1 MRRKEPT
8 DKEIEDL
15 PDGYI
20 EALERSMVFSAEVK
34 HKLRDDFAIRI
45 LAGICAGDW
54 QFAIQSPQDWDKQAV
69 RRAYELA
76 DAMLKE
82 REIDNV

>member
-1 MRRKEPT
+1 MSEKMYGDYDTETRHQIAKEHAA
-8 DKEIEDL
+8 I
-15 PDGYI
+15 I
-20 EALERSMVFSAEVK
+20 SAELK
-34 HKLRDDFAIRI
+34 LKLRDDFAIKI

-54 QFAIQSPQDWDKQAV
+54 KFAIESPSDWDKQAV
-69 RRAYELA
+69 KRAYELA